1 MPRPDSPSTA
11 KRARD
16 RRALVDALDGAEA
29 KQLLATLLDAHPE
42 LLTEVADLA
51 EAELG
56 AVTAEY
62 LAEEVAFALEGLS
75 VEDVWERAG
84 TQPDGSYLEPT
95 DAAWEVVE
103 EAVAPFIADLTRRVE
118 LGRRAEA
125 TALCQGVLLSLYS
138 ISHGEGE
145 FLDGHASDTLEEA
158 AASAVEA
165 WKKGSRDRAGSGVRA
180 RELAAMRRFL
190 SDALPDWES
199 FLRRTIGPIHKKRT
213 R

>member
-16 RRALVDALDGAEA
+16 RRAVVDALDGAEA
-29 KQLLATLLDAHPE
+29 KQLLATLLDAYPE

-56 AVTAEY
+56 AVTAED

-75 VEDVWERAG
+75 VEDIWERAG

-95 DAAWEVVE
+95 EAAWEVVE

-125 TALCQGVLLSLYS
+125 TALCQGVLLGLYS

-145 FLDGHASDTLEEA
+145 FLEGHASDTLEAA

-165 WKKGSRDRAGSGVRA
+165 WKTGSRDRAGSGVRA

>member
-1 MPRPDSPSTA
+1 V
-11 KRARD
+11 
-16 RRALVDALDGAEA
+16 VDALDGAEA
-29 KQLLATLLDAHPE
+29 KQLLATLLDAYPE
-42 LLTEVADLA
+42 LLTEVAGLA

-56 AVTAEY
+56 AVTAED

-75 VEDVWERAG
+75 VEDIWERAG

-95 DAAWEVVE
+95 EAGWEVVE

-125 TALCQGVLLSLYS
+125 TALCEGVLLGLYS
-138 ISHGEGE
+138 ISHEEGE
-145 FLDGHASDTLEEA
+145 FLDGHASDTLEGA
-158 AASAVEA
+158 AAGAVEA

-199 FLRRTIGPIHKKRT
+199 FLVRTIGPIHKKRT